1 WMAPIMSF
9 TADEIWAQLPGE
21 RAKFVFTQEWYTD
34 LFGLEASETLNDEYW
49 AELLAVRSEV
59 NKVLEQARTD
69 KQLRGSLEAAVTLY
83 ADKAL
88 AEKLNALG
96 NELRFVLLTS
106 QATVADIHDAPENA
120 LASDMAGLK
129 IVLSKAQG
137 EKCPRCW

>member
-1 WMAPIMSF
+1 MVHRF
-9 TADEIWAQLPGE
+9 
-21 RAKFVFTQEWYTD
+21 

-88 AEKLNALG
+88 AEKLECIRKRIAFCFTL
-96 NELRFVLLTS
+96 
-106 QATVADIHDAPENA
+106 P
-120 LASDMAGLK
+120 LK
-129 IVLSKAQG
+129 RPSLIFMMRQKT
-137 EKCPRCW
+137 R